1 MRKESCCKSR
11 SCLACR
17 PTKSGTST
25 EDEWPIKSPM
35 SSREHVV
42 PFSCCFLTG
51 WLACLFTLPKPH
63 ILKNPTKI
71 QSFQSFQK
79 LISLLKGRKFQYNR
93 VSHLRVWRAKLT
105 AVGTSQDLWT
115 YYVVFF
121 LPCLAPHLF
130 YSPYSSTKK
139 PDRHWNVRE
148 VSSLE
153 GFM

>member
-1 MRKESCCKSR
+1 MRKEPCSKSR
-11 SCLACR
+11 SCLDCM

-51 WLACLFTLPKPH
+51 WPACLFTLPKPH
-63 ILKNPTKI
+63 ILKNPKKM

-79 LISLLKGRKFQYNR
+79 LLCFFLTESQKISIQLC
-93 VSHLRVWRAKLT
+93 LT
-105 AVGTSQDLWT
+105 LGTSQDLWI

-121 LPCLAPHLF
+121 LPCLAREIMTLTRKGKLF
-130 YSPYSSTKK
+130 FSV
-139 PDRHWNVRE
+139 DHIQC
-148 VSSLE
+148 
-153 GFM
+153 